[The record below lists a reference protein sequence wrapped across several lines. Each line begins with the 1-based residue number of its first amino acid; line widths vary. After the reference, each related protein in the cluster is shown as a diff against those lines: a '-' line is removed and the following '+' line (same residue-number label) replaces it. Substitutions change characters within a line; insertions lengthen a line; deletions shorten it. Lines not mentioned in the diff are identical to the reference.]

1 MYKNGKNYGFEFS
14 WPYILAFLTQC
25 TLQISFIQ
33 TAYVGVNQKY
43 NLQMQVCNF
52 TSVYLLLEKQPLKTN
67 RHVKNQDQNN
77 YFYGRS
83 HCILIV

>member
-33 TAYVGVNQKY
+33 TAYVAVNQQY
-43 NLQMQVCNF
+43 
-52 TSVYLLLEKQPLKTN
+52 
-67 RHVKNQDQNN
+67 
-77 YFYGRS
+77 
-83 HCILIV
+83 